1 MRESVVQIPVFL
13 YRTLCLYFAILR
25 LVFIVKNQLLNIY
38 KQIFTDKNNSPDWAV
53 HKLGDRNIELI
64 HCPIPFI
71 GKDYLHQESK
81 ILLYASAE
89 NLSKY
94 HLNNSPYLDNDEFAI
109 NRHRIFFDD
118 SVAKSNVFYP
128 NVHIQPITDGGLALV
143 AYYIFC
149 KLNGYQEL
157 LPAEFLEKICFANYC
172 KYTISGIFSSTGK
185 QNLDYASNP
194 KFLEHSHKYVEADIS
209 ILSPDYIVIPKTIYE
224 TDRSFIDSIKGNAQV
239 IPIYQINSK
248 NINMRIKAFHP
259 INGCNLYPMIRT
271 WWIHLSDGVLN
282 GKTQQN
288 FLSVF
293 NYVDDV
299 LSKILNLQNGKLDC
313 RENR

>member
-1 MRESVVQIPVFL
+1 
-13 YRTLCLYFAILR
+13 
-25 LVFIVKNQLLNIY
+25 VKNRLLNIY
-38 KQIFTDKNNSPDWAV
+38 KEIFIDKNNSPDWAV
-53 HKLGDRNIELI
+53 HKLGDHNNELI

-71 GKDYLHQESK
+71 GKEYLHQKTK

-94 HLNNSPYLDNDEFAI
+94 HLNNNPYLDDDEFAI
-109 NRHRIFFDD
+109 NRHRSFFYD
-118 SVAKSNVFYP
+118 SVLKSSLFYP

-172 KYTISGIFSSTGK
+172 KYTISGIYSSTGK
-185 QNLDYASNP
+185 QNLDYASNL

-224 TDRSFIDSIKGNAQV
+224 SDRTFIDSIKGNAQV

-248 NINMRIKAFHP
+248 NINMRIKAYPP
-259 INGCNLYPMIRT
+259 IEECDLYPMIRT
-271 WWIHLSDGVLN
+271 WWIRLSDGVLK

-293 NYVDDV
+293 NYLDDV
-299 LSKILNLQNGKLDC
+299 LTNIQN
-313 RENR
+313 NR